1 MPRPTGT
8 MLGVDVNSGYDAV
21 SIVLEPGDV
30 LLLYTDGLV
39 ERRRHSPEENTASL
53 LHEAARPPADL
64 EAYADRILRRVRS
77 DTDDDTCLLAVRF
90 AT

>member
-1 MPRPTGT
+1 V
-8 MLGVDVNSGYDAV
+8 LGVDADDEYGEETV
-21 SIVLEPGDV
+21 VLEPGDV

-64 EAYADRILRRVRS
+64 EAYVDRILRRVRS

-90 AT
+90 TA